1 MTTKEAEDLIKMLKE
16 LVAKKVE
23 IPQMGYDKE
32 YEIKGIDNPR
42 FKFIFV
48 INRKT
53 QISEYKCT
61 YTVRDRNTN
70 TNLLRLD
77 IGCPPHKNP
86 DGTKIIGPHLHIY
99 QEEYNHSNN
108 LPYAIE
114 FDINNPSLIKNCV
127 AFLKKFHVIKHPT
140 IFEQSVLF
148 H

>member
-1 MTTKEAEDLIKMLKE
+1 MTTKEAKDLINILKE
-16 LVAKKVE
+16 LVTKKFE
-23 IPQMGYDKE
+23 IPSMGYDKE

-53 QISEYKCT
+53 KISEYKCT

-70 TNLLRLD
+70 INLLRLD

-99 QEEYNHSNN
+99 QEEYN
-108 LPYAIE
+108 YT
-114 FDINNPSLIKNCV
+114 SLFYTYLS
-127 AFLKKFHVIKHPT
+127 FLLLMILYTEK
-140 IFEQSVLF
+140 
-148 H
+148 